1 MPWRVAAP
9 LLLSTVLLTG
19 CGADA
24 KPAAAPPAV
33 SAGPVA
39 VTNCGTPVT
48 ITAPPMRVV
57 TMNQAATEIMLALG
71 LQDRMIGTAYLDDA
85 ILPAYADAYAKIPV
99 LAKEYPTKEKLLEA
113 EPDFVYASYN
123 SAFGDEGVGD
133 RADWQKLGVGSYV
146 SPAGCPAQTRPAKLA
161 IGDVFTEIRELAAI
175 FGVSDRGEKLIADHE
190 GRIATAAGTAR
201 NVKVLWWDGGS
212 DAPSVGACCGAP
224 NMIMSAAGVTNAFAD
239 LTGSW
244 GDTSWETVTD
254 RNPRSLCSST
264 RAGIRRAKEDL
275 PRRAPHPQ
283 GPARGQTA
291 VVRGDPVFVNHGRC
305 PQRPRRRSPRPG
317 HRRAAVRGPEL
328 TAVTTRPAPVRT
340 HRPVRASAWP
350 RSCWLWSPV
359 WCCRWPSRSPSA
371 RPT

>member
-48 ITAPPMRVV
+48 IAAPPMRVV

-133 RADWQKLGVGSYV
+133 RADWQKLGVGTYISPRV
-146 SPAGCPAQTRPAKLA
+146 PGADPAGEARHRRRVHRDPRAR
-161 IGDVFTEIRELAAI
+161 GDL
-175 FGVSDRGEKLIADHE
+175 RGERPRREADRRPRGPHRHGRRHRPQRE
-190 GRIATAAGTAR
+190 GHVVGRR
-201 NVKVLWWDGGS
+201 S

-224 NMIMSAAGVTNAFAD
+224 T
-239 LTGSW
+239 
-244 GDTSWETVTD
+244 
-254 RNPRSLCSST
+254 
-264 RAGIRRAKEDL
+264 
-275 PRRAPHPQ
+275 
-283 GPARGQTA
+283 
-291 VVRGDPVFVNHGRC
+291 
-305 PQRPRRRSPRPG
+305 
-317 HRRAAVRGPEL
+317 
-328 TAVTTRPAPVRT
+328 
-340 HRPVRASAWP
+340 
-350 RSCWLWSPV
+350 
-359 WCCRWPSRSPSA
+359 
-371 RPT
+371 